1 MTRMLFLLAAGLLA
15 TVGAFGTESDAGAVT
30 ADLPDGLY
38 AKFDTPRGA
47 FVCVLYADRAPLT
60 VTSFVG
66 LAEGT
71 LAARHGKPF
80 YTGLKWYRVVP
91 DFVIQSGDPTFA
103 PDKPDDD
110 AGQPYTFPD
119 EFSPGLHYAGPGVLG
134 MANAGP
140 DTNSSE
146 FFLSLRDTTRLNYL
160 HTIFGRVVR
169 GLDVLPRIQADDPLT
184 IAILRLGPKARAFR
198 ADQAAFDALRARARP
213 YSGDL
218 QPGSGTHFDDPD
230 KLLPAE
236 PPRAQN
242 FNFKLANF
250 ERASGV
256 KIVARVF
263 AHSPPG
269 LDDRRLSGYARQLA
283 TELGVAD
290 GGVLALY
297 VADRGEWKLW
307 IGDALVPAFMG
318 RDGTVKDFMTDG
330 AFHQAKSDFLAAA
343 KQQGEAYAAEAEQ
356 RATPEH
362 PVTAADRVKYAV
374 DAVLDA
380 LILKFEPR

>member
-1 MTRMLFLLAAGLLA
+1 MKRILFLLAGWLLGF
-15 TVGAFGTESDAGAVT
+15 GAAGAV
-30 ADLPDGLY
+30 ARGDDVAANLPDGLY
-38 AKFDTPRGA
+38 ARFDTPRGA
-47 FVCVLYADRAPLT
+47 FVCELDADRAPLT

-103 PDKPDDD
+103 PDQPDDD
-110 AGQPYTFPD
+110 EGHPYSFPD
-119 EFSPGLHYAGPGVLG
+119 EFSPGLHYAGAGVLG

-160 HTIFGRVVR
+160 HPIFGRVVR
-169 GLDVLPRIQADDPLT
+169 GLDVLSRIQADDPFT
-184 IAILRLGPKARAFR
+184 IAVLRVGPKARAFR
-198 ADQAAFDALRARARP
+198 ADQAAFDELRARAKP
-213 YSGDL
+213 YGGDML
-218 QPGSGTHFDDPD
+218 PGSGTHFDDPD
-230 KLLPAE
+230 KLLPVD

-250 ERASGV
+250 ERATGV
-256 KIVARVF
+256 KIVARIF
-263 AHSPPG
+263 AHSPP
-269 LDDRRLSGYARQLA
+269 DTEDRKLGSYAHQLA

-290 GGVLALY
+290 RGVLALH
-297 VADRGEWKLW
+297 VADRDEWKLW
-307 IGDALVPAFMG
+307 IGDALVPMFMG
-318 RDGTVKDFMTDG
+318 REGTVKDFMADG
-330 AFHQAKSDFLAAA
+330 AFHRAKSDFLAAA
-343 KQQGEAYAAEAEQ
+343 KKQADVYTAEAGK

-362 PVTAADRVKYAV
+362 PVTAADRTKYAV

-380 LILKFEPR
+380 LILKFEPK